1 MKMHIVNRLSRYP
14 VIESIPKSARTSKSA
29 AVLIILKDLEK
40 EPSLILTKRAANLR
54 HHAGQ
59 VAFPGGMW
67 ESDDKS
73 LTETA
78 LREASEEIGLSRE
91 SVEIIAMLP
100 PASPWR
106 RDIDVTPFV
115 STAVG
120 DLDLMA
126 NPDEIESI
134 FDVPLKAFLDM
145 DSYDFIEFGS
155 DSGQSDAD
163 IKLPVLI
170 YNKNKI
176 WGFTLKVITDLI
188 EQVMDVSM
196 AKIWSKI
203 H

>member
-14 VIESIPKSARTSKSA
+14 VIESTPKSARTSKSA

-67 ESDDKS
+67 ESGDKS

-120 DLDLMA
+120 DLDLTA

-163 IKLPVLI
+163 IKLPVLV

>member
-67 ESDDKS
+67 ECDDKS

-115 STAVG
+115 STVVG
-120 DLDLMA
+120 DLDLTA

-163 IKLPVLI
+163 IKLPVLV

-188 EQVMDVSM
+188 EQIMDVSM

>member
-188 EQVMDVSM
+188 EHVMDVSM

>member
-115 STAVG
+115 STVVG
-120 DLDLMA
+120 DLDLTA

-203 H
+203 R

>member
-67 ESDDKS
+67 ERGDKS

-115 STAVG
+115 STVVG
-120 DLDLMA
+120 DLDLTA

-163 IKLPVLI
+163 IKLPVLV

>member
-115 STAVG
+115 STVVG
-120 DLDLMA
+120 DLDLTA
-126 NPDEIESI
+126 NPDEIEYI
-134 FDVPLKAFLDM
+134 FDVPLKAFLDI
-145 DSYDFIEFGS
+145 DSYEFIEFSS
-155 DSGQSDAD
+155 DGGQSGTE
-163 IKLPVLI
+163 IKLPVLV

>member
-120 DLDLMA
+120 ELDLTA
-126 NPDEIESI
+126 PPDEIESI
-134 FDVPLKAFLDM
+134 FDEPLKAFFDM

-155 DSGQSDAD
+155 DSVQSDAD
-163 IKLPVLI
+163 IQLTVLV

-188 EQVMDVSM
+188 EQIMDVSM

>member
-115 STAVG
+115 STAVC
-120 DLDLMA
+120 DLDLTA

-145 DSYDFIEFGS
+145 DSY
-155 DSGQSDAD
+155 AD
-163 IKLPVLI
+163 IKLPVLV

>member
-1 MKMHIVNRLSRYP
+1 
-14 VIESIPKSARTSKSA
+14 
-29 AVLIILKDLEK
+29 
-40 EPSLILTKRAANLR
+40 
-54 HHAGQ
+54 
-59 VAFPGGMW
+59 MW

-120 DLDLMA
+120 DLDLTA

-145 DSYDFIEFGS
+145 DSYEFIEFGS
-155 DSGQSDAD
+155 DSGQSGAD
-163 IKLPVLI
+163 IKLPVLV

>member
-14 VIESIPKSARTSKSA
+14 VIESIPKSARKSKSA

-115 STAVG
+115 STVVG
-120 DLDLMA
+120 DLDLTA